1 MRANEFINEVNIDN
15 RKGWGAVPKNQ
26 DVDYFGLQV
35 QMHPSI
41 FLKLALPLAN
51 PPSAD
56 DIAQHISKGGAI
68 GAPFLEIVIPD
79 EWDDNDF
86 SQPARVRGHDGR
98 NRMNAI
104 MAVEGNEPVE
114 VHLFFYGKRREWRS
128 RHLTPEIIHA
138 INTALIPQGA
148 SLPIKGPFFTS

>member
-1 MRANEFINEVNIDN
+1 MRAIEFINEVAIDN

-35 QMHPSI
+35 QMRPST

-56 DIAQHISKGGAI
+56 EISQHISQGGSI
-68 GAPFLEIVIPD
+68 GAPFLEIMIPD
-79 EWDDNDF
+79 EWSDDDLR
-86 SQPARVRGHDGR
+86 QPVAVRGHDGR

-104 MAVEGNEPVE
+104 MAVEGNNPVE
-114 VHLFFYGKRREWRS
+114 VHLFFYGRRREWRA
-128 RHLTPEIIHA
+128 RHLTPEIIQ
-138 INTALIPQGA
+138 ALNIAMIPQGGI
-148 SLPIKGPFFTS
+148 SPIRGPFFTS